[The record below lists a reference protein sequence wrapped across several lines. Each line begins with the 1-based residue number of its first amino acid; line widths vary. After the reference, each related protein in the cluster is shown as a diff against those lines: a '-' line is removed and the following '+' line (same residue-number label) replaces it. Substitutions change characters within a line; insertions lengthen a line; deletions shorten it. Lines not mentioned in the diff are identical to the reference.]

1 MKKLINSLI
10 SPNSGKSHR
19 RAESLGAFVV
29 LFIMVILYACKLPI
43 SNELAYIF
51 AALALGQSY
60 LSTKK

>member
-19 RAESLGAFVV
+19 RFISLVIMI
-29 LFIMVILYACKLPI
+29 LFIIMVIGEMFGINLRLEIYG
-43 SNELAYIF
+43 F
-51 AALALGQSY
+51 VVALILGQSY